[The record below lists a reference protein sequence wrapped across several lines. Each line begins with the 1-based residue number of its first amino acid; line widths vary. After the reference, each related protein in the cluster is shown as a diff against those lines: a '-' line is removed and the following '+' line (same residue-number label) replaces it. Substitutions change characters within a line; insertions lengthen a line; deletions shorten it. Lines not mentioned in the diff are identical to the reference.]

1 MSNKKNIII
10 ILIIYNERI
19 SQPKKAQKQNWDG
32 TLVTTTAILKY
43 SYVLYLLFNYLE

>member
-32 TLVTTTAILKY
+32 TF
-43 SYVLYLLFNYLE
+43 SNNYCYTKV